1 MNAYTSRNSTGGMS
15 IDVEGMMVDLIT
27 IMKATGHTEQM
38 LIDMVKE
45 LWPQVEVSV
54 DTTNVKKDA

>member
-38 LIDMVKE
+38 LIDTVKE